1 MSDLVI
7 RLTWRL
13 HTQLLSPQSLTIF
26 LHSLTDDDVRRVL
39 LFDELPHSGLVHP
52 EGEPSLLLGEVDG
65 ALALVVLDT
74 RLVPV
79 QNLKQSV
86 QVSVRRGAG
95 LV

>member
-13 HTQLLSPQSLTIF
+13 YTQLVLPQSLTVF
-26 LHSLTDDDVRRVL
+26 LHGLTDDDVRRVF
-39 LFDELPHSGLVHP
+39 LFGELHHPSLVHP

-65 ALALVVLDT
+65 ALALVVFDT

-79 QNLKQSV
+79 QNLKQ
-86 QVSVRRGAG
+86 
-95 LV
+95 